1 MDIVT
6 IKVPEGWLQMTRE
19 EYEAHFIPNGTGRPR
34 LLDAKGMER
43 ATKIPARR
51 WTEMAKCK
59 EIPHVNFGERSYRF
73 DLSKI
78 YQYLEVAPEPT
89 AAQPMRRSIREAMK
103 SVG

>member
-6 IKVPEGWLQMTRE
+6 IQVPEGWLQMTRE
-19 EYEAHFIPNGTGRPR
+19 EYEAHLIPNGTGRPR
-34 LLDAKGMER
+34 LLDAKEMER

-51 WTEMAKCK
+51 WTEMANRKQ
-59 EIPHVNFGERSYRF
+59 IPYVIFGERSYRF
-73 DLSKI
+73 DLAKV
-78 YQYLEVAPEPT
+78 YQHLEVAPEAT